1 MVVLKVGGL
10 KNIGFWGFTEVAGDE
25 TEQHEI
31 GRMKLNFIF
40 FDTQAGLNLRSDSL
54 VSLISFVGFDPLY
67 LFWGPI
73 KLL

>member
-10 KNIGFWGFTEVAGDE
+10 KNIGFRGFTEVAGDE

-40 FDTQAGLNLRSDSL
+40 FE
-54 VSLISFVGFDPLY
+54 
-67 LFWGPI
+67 
-73 KLL
+73 